1 MGTLEESI
9 AQAEQALN
17 AGPGVGVGGGGEG
30 HAKELLAQ
38 VVAKKPTH
46 HRANMLLAM
55 IAMAHDD
62 YAAAVFHLNRAILGN
77 AKDAEA
83 RFMLGN
89 CSLAINKVKE
99 AAAAFKACL
108 TLAPTYAPAWDG
120 LGKSY
125 LRLDKTAE
133 ADQAFESGIRATQG
147 QDPWPFY
154 QWANTLMVM
163 GDMDKAAQVALRGLQ
178 ASGSDQRG
186 INLLEIAAFA
196 RNFVDQP
203 GEAIEALK
211 VDRGLHDRIGEVY
224 AHVRQ
229 ASEHTGKP
237 HTQRP
242 TIEVAKRPLRVG
254 FLSGD
259 FGHHVC
265 AAFMK
270 PALLNFDPSRV
281 IPYCY
286 NTQPEDGGEGSFKE
300 ACQWRDVTM
309 LNDDQLASRILED
322 QIDVLIECSGLTP
335 GRKQRAMTPRIAPVQ
350 CTWLGYPNTTG
361 LPTMDYR
368 MVDAITDPVGSEW
381 QCRERLARIEG
392 CFLCYT
398 SNPWAGEVVP
408 TEAMQGGGDLTAPI
422 TFGSFNR
429 ITKISDRTVR
439 VWCEVLKSVPRSRLL
454 IKLKTLTAGHMQRV
468 LSRFTAH
475 GVEASRI
482 EIAPWEYD
490 AAAHARMY
498 AKLDIALDTFPYNGT
513 TTTCEALWMGVPVI
527 AMEGDSHRSR
537 VGASLLTAIGAQEW
551 VAKDEAQFV
560 EIAAKL
566 AAPANRNH
574 LRETRM
580 SLRQRMMDSP
590 LRDEKG
596 YARRVEACIEWM
608 WGDAARG

>member
-1 MGTLEESI
+1 MATLEESI
-9 AQAEQALN
+9 AYAEQALN
-17 AGPGVGVGGGGEG
+17 SGTGAEGEAYAKGV
-30 HAKELLAQ
+30 LAQ

-55 IAMAHDD
+55 IATAHDD
-62 YAAAVFHLNRAILGN
+62 YATAVFHLNRAILGN
-77 AKDAEA
+77 PKDAEA

-89 CSLAINKVKE
+89 CSLAMNKVKE
-99 AAAAFKACL
+99 AAAAFKACIA
-108 TLAPTYAPAWDG
+108 LAPAYAPAWDG

-133 ADQAFESGIRATQG
+133 ADQAFESGIKATQG
-147 QDPWPFY
+147 QDPWPFNT
-154 QWANTLMVM
+154 WANTLMYM
-163 GDMDKAAQVALRGLQ
+163 GEMGKAAQVALRGLQ

-203 GEAIEALK
+203 GDAVEALK
-211 VDRGLHDRIGEVY
+211 VDRALHDRIGEVY

-237 HTQRP
+237 HTQSP
-242 TIEVAKRPLRVG
+242 VIEVGKLPLRVG

-270 PALLNFDPSRV
+270 PALLNFDRARV
-281 IPYCY
+281 VPYCY
-286 NTQPEDGGEGSFKE
+286 NTQAEDGGEGPFKE
-300 ACQWRDVTM
+300 RCEWRDVTM

-322 QIDVLIECSGLTP
+322 KIDVLIECSGLTP

-368 MVDAITDPVGSEW
+368 MVDAHTDPVGSEW
-381 QCRERLARIEG
+381 QCRERIARIDG

-398 SNPWAGEVVP
+398 PNPWAGEVVP
-408 TEAMQGGGDLTAPI
+408 TVAMSGGQGDAPI

-454 IKLKTLTAGHMQRV
+454 IKLLTLTDGHMLRV

-537 VGASLLTAIGAQEW
+537 VGVSLLHAIGAPEW
-551 VAKDEAQFV
+551 IAKDEAQFV

-566 AAPANRNH
+566 AAPENRDR
-574 LRETRM
+574 LREIRT
-580 SLRQRMMDSP
+580 SLRQRMMESP

-596 YARRVEACIEWM
+596 YARRVEACIEGM
-608 WGDAARG
+608 WGEAGRGRGK